1 MAQRIVLAIVALLA
15 AAWLAVSFRD
25 ARLEARGLELSRLPL
40 DRLDADTVRE
50 SDDLLRRAR
59 LLNPDR
65 SLVYDRGVLM
75 LRAGRSEEGVALI
88 RRYLRDEP
96 EQRQAWGILS
106 AATARTRP
114 AISRE
119 ALRRYRELGA
129 ADTR

>member
-1 MAQRIVLAIVALLA
+1 MAQRIVLALVALLA

-25 ARLEARGLELSRLPL
+25 ARLEARGGELARLPL
-40 DRLDADTVRE
+40 ERLDADAVRE
-50 SDDLLRRAR
+50 SDDYLRRAG

-65 SLVYDRGVLM
+65 SLAYDRAVLF
-75 LRAGRSEEGVALI
+75 LRAGRSDEGVARL

-96 EQRQAWGILS
+96 EQREAWGILS
-106 AATARTRP
+106 AATARTQP
-114 AISRE
+114 ALSRE

>member
-1 MAQRIVLAIVALLA
+1 MAQRIVLALVALLA

-25 ARLEARGLELSRLPL
+25 ARLEARGLELARLPF
-40 DRLDADTVRE
+40 DRLDAGTVRE
-50 SDDLLRRAR
+50 SDDLLRRAE

-65 SLVYDRGVLM
+65 SLAYQRGVLM
-75 LRAGRSEEGVALI
+75 LRAGRIEEGVARI

-96 EQRQAWGILS
+96 EQREAWGILS
-106 AATARTRP
+106 AATARAQP
-114 AISRE
+114 ALSRE